1 MVWCPGLLKKRDWL
15 HCMAEKPSAGTESQ
29 RVENQQA
36 FRLQC
41 PPRVGAFTYFRILII
56 TVIAAISVVTLLCL
70 SLKSSLK
77 NTAENNCC

>member
-1 MVWCPGLLKKRDWL
+1 MVWCLGLLKKRDWL

-41 PPRVGAFTYFRILII
+41 LPELGPLHIL
-56 TVIAAISVVTLLCL
+56 
-70 SLKSSLK
+70 
-77 NTAENNCC
+77 EY